1 MGDPSATTE
10 RISGTLRR
18 TPGVPRSRAW
28 RLFATL
34 PFAIAWGVAA
44 VTMNASLAPAH
55 DMGEQLRMQHER
67 PAPPAESSPVHH
79 DEAVFDPS
87 ELISV

>member
-1 MGDPSATTE
+1 MGDPLVTTE
-10 RISGTLRR
+10 PASGMLRR
-18 TPGVPRSRAW
+18 GAGVPRSRAW

-34 PFAIAWGVAA
+34 PFAIACAVSAA
-44 VTMNASLAPAH
+44 TMNASLAPTH
-55 DMGEQLRMQHER
+55 DFGDQLRMQREP
-67 PAPPAESSPVHH
+67 PAPPAQNSPVHH